1 MSLYPSEGWFREKYG
16 DEVTV
21 MNNKIAAIA
30 AYYMARFN
38 SNLGCP
44 TAIQAFDLVSAK
56 TGVDAGTVKTG
67 MRDTFDGLFPWRK
80 GWDLRH
86 DDANRLWERYGLEDV
101 FVALNPLSQSEVG
114 MMLKVLGVW
123 GESIE

>member
-1 MSLYPSEGWFREKYG
+1 
-16 DEVTV
+16 

-44 TAIQAFDLVSAK
+44 TATEAFELVEEM
-56 TGVDAGTVKTG
+56 TGICAGTVKTG

-80 GWDLRH
+80 GWDLRQS
-86 DDANRLWERYGLEDV
+86 DSERLWEKYELGLV
-101 FVALNPLSQSEVG
+101 FAAFNPLSQDQVR
-114 MMLKVLGVW
+114 MMLKALGVW
-123 GESIE
+123 GERDE